1 MLECDN
7 QKEAVWKEEDF
18 TAGAAQ
24 LRIAISKRPVD
35 KPSLLVNLG
44 NIEGMGLPSAAIDC
58 GAVVTVYADKHKI
71 SSLSLQDC
79 LDIYSAFRGPVAIK
93 VLPRN
98 GLLHLS
104 LSHLS
109 LALCSSFFDHNHPLS
124 CAQPPSFTVS
134 AHSPV
139 APRAHDGDGPPCP
152 SPPSRVRACVR
163 ACVRA

>member
-1 MLECDN
+1 MGSAGALEILECDN

-79 LDIYSAFRGPVAIK
+79 LDIYFAFRGPVTIK

-98 GLLHLS
+98 GLLHFS
-104 LSHLS
+104 LS
-109 LALCSSFFDHNHPLS
+109 PLS
-124 CAQPPSFTVS
+124 CLLFFLFRPQPSSQFRPASVLLNLRLHPFV
-134 AHSPV
+134 
-139 APRAHDGDGPPCP
+139 GGPACP
-152 SPPSRVRACVR
+152 
-163 ACVRA
+163 